1 VKRSIA
7 RFACLFLLL
16 TPASL
21 PAQQQ
26 PGMSR
31 ALELERRGDY
41 TAAADAYRAVLRT
54 RPADISALLGLERSL
69 LPLNRSDEML
79 PLLGAAL
86 AAAPRSSAVY
96 GVALRAWAAAGKP
109 DSVRTLAERWAR
121 AVPGDE
127 SPYRE
132 WGAAEL
138 GRQSRDG
145 ARTAYL
151 AGRARLGR
159 PDALAAELAQLALA
173 DGDYSAALREWL
185 LAVRRLPGYRA
196 AAVSTLGQAP
206 ESVHSGLLSELANQ
220 PDFAARR
227 LEAELRARWGDP
239 LGATKALTAALPDDR
254 AQSIGALRT
263 LLDQVRPLNTPEG
276 NQAQGQILE
285 AIAQR
290 YPDSQ
295 AARLK
300 LEAAQA
306 YSAAGDKASARRML
320 GGIATDRAAPSSV
333 ASGAAAT
340 LVGVL
345 IAEGKLDEAAERLA
359 AVRRNLRADEYDQL
373 RRQLAVAWV
382 RAGNLGRADSTIA
395 ADSSVEGLALSGRIR
410 LYRGDIRGAIERF
423 KAAGPYTGDRP
434 EATQRTG
441 LLALLQPMEVDSQ
454 PALGQ
459 ALLILE
465 KGDTAAAAAALEQVA
480 ADLPAQR
487 GGAELNLLAGR
498 LFVASEKPADAERLF
513 RAAAVKE
520 APATAPAAELA
531 LAELLISSHKPGE
544 AVEVLEHLILT
555 YPQSALVP
563 QARRKLDEARGA
575 VPQT

>member
-1 VKRSIA
+1 MKRSIFQLA
-7 RFACLFLLL
+7 GLLIVL
-16 TPASL
+16 L
-21 PAQQQ
+21 PAALGAQQ
-26 PGMSR
+26 PGLSR

-41 TAAADAYRAVLRT
+41 VAAADAYRSVLRT
-54 RPADISALLGLERSL
+54 RPADVSALLGLERCL
-69 LPLNRSDEML
+69 LPLNRSGEML
-79 PLLGAAL
+79 PLLRAAL
-86 AAAPRSSAVY
+86 IAAPRSSAVY
-96 GVALRAWAAAGKP
+96 GVALRAWAAAGEP
-109 DSVRTLAERWAR
+109 DSVRSLAERWAR
-121 AVPGDE
+121 VAPGDDA
-127 SPYRE
+127 PYRE

-151 AGRARLGR
+151 AGRSRLGR
-159 PDALAAELAQLALA
+159 PDALSAELAQLALA
-173 DGDYSAALREWL
+173 DGDYSTALREWL
-185 LAVRRLPGYRA
+185 LAVRRMPGYRA

-206 ESVHSGLLSELANQ
+206 ASARAGLLSHLAEQ
-220 PDFAARR
+220 TDYMSRR

-239 LGATKALTAALPDDR
+239 LTAIQVLTPALPDDR
-254 AQSIGALRT
+254 VQAIAALRT
-263 LLDQVRPLNTPEG
+263 LLDQVRLLATVEG
-276 NQAQGQILE
+276 KQARGRLLE
-285 AIAQR
+285 ALAQR

-295 AARLK
+295 AARLR

-306 YSAAGDKASARRML
+306 YSDAGDRASARRML
-320 GGIATDRAAPSSV
+320 GGLATDRAAPSSV

-345 IAEGKLDEAAERLA
+345 IAEGKLDEAADRLSE
-359 AVRRNLRADEYDQL
+359 VRRNIAADEYERL
-373 RRQLAVAWV
+373 RRQLAVAWI

-410 LYRGDIRGAIERF
+410 LYRGDIRGAVERF

-434 EATQRTG
+434 EATQRTA

-459 ALLILE
+459 ALLLLE
-465 KGDTAAAAAALEQVA
+465 KGDTAAAAPALEQVA
-480 ADLPAQR
+480 ADLPPQQ
-487 GGAELNLLAGR
+487 GGAELNLLVGR
-498 LFVASEKPADAERLF
+498 LLVAIEKPLDAERLF
-513 RAAAVKE
+513 RAAALRE

-531 LAELLISSHKPGE
+531 LAELLLSSRRSSE

>member
-1 VKRSIA
+1 MKRSIV

-16 TPASL
+16 TPAL
-21 PAQQQ
+21 LGAQQ
-26 PGMSR
+26 PAMSQ

-41 TAAADAYRAVLRT
+41 TAAANAYRAVLRT

-79 PLLGAAL
+79 PLLRAAL

-109 DSVRTLAERWAR
+109 DSVRSLAERWAR
-121 AVPGDE
+121 VAPGDE

-138 GRQSRDG
+138 GRQSREG

-159 PDALAAELAQLALA
+159 PDALSAELAQLALA
-173 DGDYSAALREWL
+173 DGDYITSLREWL

-206 ESVHSGLLSELANQ
+206 ESVRSDLLSQLADQ
-220 PDFAARR
+220 SDFVARR

-239 LGATKALTAALPDDR
+239 LGAFKALTAALPDDR
-254 AQSIGALRT
+254 AQSIAALRT
-263 LLDQVRPLNTPEG
+263 LLEQVRPLATPEG
-276 NQAQGQILE
+276 KQAQGQILE

-295 AARLK
+295 ASRLK

-320 GGIATDRAAPSSV
+320 SGLAADRAAPSSV
-333 ASGAAAT
+333 SSGAAAT

-345 IAEGKLDEAAERLA
+345 VAEGKLDEAAERLA
-359 AVRRNLRADEYDQL
+359 AVRRNLRADEYDPL
-373 RRQLAVAWV
+373 RRQLAVAWI

-410 LYRGDIRGAIERF
+410 LYQGDIRGAVERF

-434 EATQRTG
+434 EATQRTA

-480 ADLPAQR
+480 ADLPAQH
-487 GGAELNLLAGR
+487 GGAELNLLVGR
-498 LFVASEKPADAERLF
+498 LFVAVEKPADAERLF
-513 RAAAVKE
+513 RAAAVRE

-531 LAELLISSHKPGE
+531 LAELLISSHKPAE